1 MDGKIYSIIS
11 SVMAE
16 IGAIGKSSRNQT
28 QGFMYRGIDAVMNA
42 LNPVMAKH
50 HLIILP
56 EVLDIRREERQ
67 TSKGGNLTH
76 TIATVRYTFYADD
89 GSSVSA
95 VVVGEGMDSG
105 DKSTSKA
112 LSIAYKY
119 AAFQIFCI
127 PTEEMVDPDRES
139 YDVKPRPKKYGKE
152 YMAAHGHERI
162 SLEEIDKLTRACNA
176 AGDGWLEKAVAACRC
191 RSIEDITVTQYMA
204 LMSQLNAA
212 A

>member
-1 MDGKIYSIIS
+1 MEGKIYSIIS

-28 QGFMYRGIDAVMNA
+28 QGFMYRGIDAVMNT

-139 YDVKPRPKKYGKE
+139 YDVKPRQKIYDKGFLKEHGNDKIGQDEAEQLKVACQRSGK
-152 YMAAHGHERI
+152 
-162 SLEEIDKLTRACNA
+162 SLESALMAC
-176 AGDGWLEKAVAACRC
+176 KV
-191 RSIEDITVTQYMA
+191 SKVTDITYVQYMA
-204 LMSQLNAA
+204 LLDQCA
-212 A
+212 